1 LGAADKW
8 KLSNRVMYVTALLRS
23 WGFYNPRLAS
33 YRPGPGNLTGW
44 YRIEAQRD
52 RYRVVVTELLSDGA
66 IKKYSYTLLIDDKP
80 ILRYDNAPHHAEVAT
95 FPHHKHVG
103 DRVEPLPDSS
113 LEAFLKETRI
123 LIEQAER
130 R

>member
-1 LGAADKW
+1 
-8 KLSNRVMYVTALLRS
+8 MYVTALLRS
-23 WGFYNPRLAS
+23 RGFYNPRLVS

-44 YRIEAQRD
+44 YRIEVQRD

-66 IKKYSYTLLIDDKP
+66 VKKYSYTLLIDDKP
-80 ILRYDNAPHHAEVAT
+80 ILRYDNAPHHPEIAT

-103 DRVEPLPDSS
+103 GRVESLFDSS
-113 LEAFLKETRI
+113 LEAFLKEARI

-130 R
+130 G